1 MTISVWEAFFMLV
14 ILKIPLLYLGA
25 VVWWAVRAE
34 PGSTGG
40 GEEVGVPA
48 PLTPC
53 GWDEWRRRRARP
65 RGRGPLQPYG
75 GPPRVARAPTPVR

>member
-14 ILKIPLLYLGA
+14 ILKIPILYLGA

-34 PGSTGG
+34 PGAAGG

-53 GWDEWRRRRARP
+53 GWDEWRRRRPPRP
-65 RGRGPLQPYG
+65 RRGPLQPYG
-75 GPPRVARAPTPVR
+75 GPTRVARTSVR